1 MTADEKDSGRE
12 EITMHAKKDEKN
24 RLLEELAVFMASLTE
39 ESFDEKRLDEI
50 LDELDKIDPL
60 PPLKSTEESLRE
72 FWAAH
77 GDLLDTI
84 ERRRAP
90 V

>member
-1 MTADEKDSGRE
+1 
-12 EITMHAKKDEKN
+12 MHAKKDEKN

-60 PPLKSTEESLRE
+60 PPLKSTEESLR
-72 FWAAH
+72 
-77 GDLLDTI
+77 
-84 ERRRAP
+84 
-90 V
+90 